1 MIKIIKIAKQISKN
15 SRSGLY
21 LFFFFTTIAT
31 ILEIFSIGI
40 ILPLIQSLM
49 NGNENFSLIIKET
62 KYFELPITNVFYIFV
77 FLFIIKNIY
86 LVFYYW
92 WISKFTWNIYSISS
106 KYLLKKYLSNS
117 FVFFKKNEASQL
129 VQNVFIETKNFTA
142 TFSSLL
148 IIIFESFVLVSIVFL
163 LFFIEFKITMLT
175 LFIFSI
181 IMLAYHKLF
190 SQTFNKW
197 GSQRRESSTQ
207 ALKTLNEIF
216 SGIKT
221 IKIFNVEKTFNKMFA
236 NYINRF
242 SSVVTKQSA
251 FINYPKIV
259 LEMSAITIIFSSLII
274 INNSNLDLE
283 SIIPFFGVFIAGAF
297 RLLPSVN
304 KLMMSFNNIS
314 FHKTS
319 INMMIKEYDKSEI
332 TIDKTIYK
340 NIIFEKEIKIE
351 DLSFSHNQ
359 KDVIYDKE
367 NITINKFDFIGIYG
381 ESGSGKTTLVDI
393 IIGLYKPN
401 KGKLIVDGKE
411 ISTSE
416 EIKGWQKKIAYVP
429 QSTFL
434 FNGSIENN
442 VSFEFN
448 KDLIDTK
455 KVVQSLESSQ
465 LEKFVNEKEKFNYII
480 DEGGGN
486 LSVGE
491 KQRIGIARALY
502 KNPELIILDEP
513 TSALDSDTAKNLI
526 KFFGE
531 LRKRRTLIIIS
542 HDLNTLQFCNK
553 IYEIKQSEAGKN
565 KIILKDGLNKN

>member
-62 KYFELPITNVFYIFV
+62 KYFELPTTNVFYIFV

-142 TFSSLL
+142 AFSSLL

-163 LFFIEFKITMLT
+163 LFSIEFKITMLT

-197 GSQRRESSTQ
+197 GSQRLESSTQ

-221 IKIFNVEKTFNKMFA
+221 IKIFNVEKVFNKMFA

-242 SSVVTKQSA
+242 SSVATKHSA

-332 TIDKTIYK
+332 AIDKTIYK

-416 EIKGWQKKIAYVP
+416 EIQGWQKKIAYVP

-542 HDLNTLQFCNK
+542 HDLSTLQFCNK

>member
-1 MIKIIKIAKQISKN
+1 MIQILKIAKQISNN
-15 SRSGLY
+15 SRSALY
-21 LFFFFTTIAT
+21 LFFFFTTVAT
-31 ILEIFSIGI
+31 ILEVFSIGI

-77 FLFIIKNIY
+77 LLFVIKNIY

-106 KYLLKKYLSNS
+106 KYLLKKYLSNN
-117 FVFFKKNEASQL
+117 FVFFKKNDPSQL
-129 VQNVFIETKNFTA
+129 VQNVFLETKNFTA

-148 IIIFESFVLVSIVFL
+148 VIIFESFVLVSIVFL
-163 LFFIEFKITMLT
+163 LFSIQFKITMLT
-175 LFIFSI
+175 LLIFSI

-190 SQTFNKW
+190 SQFLNKW
-197 GSQRRESSTQ
+197 GSQRHEFSTQ
-207 ALKTLNEIF
+207 SLKTLNEIF

-242 SSVVTKQSA
+242 CSVATKHSA

-259 LEMSAITIIFSSLII
+259 LEMSAITIIFSSLIL
-274 INNSNLDLE
+274 INNSNLDLK

-314 FHKTS
+314 FHQTS
-319 INMMIKEYDKSEI
+319 INMMIKEYDKSET
-332 TIDKTIYK
+332 TIDKTILK

-359 KDVIYDKE
+359 KDIIYDKE

-416 EIKGWQKKIAYVP
+416 EIQSWQKKIAYVP

-465 LEKFVNEKEKFNYII
+465 LEKFANEQEKFNYII

-542 HDLNTLQFCNK
+542 HDLNTLKFCNK
-553 IYEIKQSEAGKN
+553 IYEIKQSEKGKN
-565 KIILKDGLNKN
+565 KIILKDGLN

>member
-1 MIKIIKIAKQISKN
+1 MIKIIKIVKQISKN

-129 VQNVFIETKNFTA
+129 VQNVFIETRNFAA

-163 LFFIEFKITMLT
+163 LFSIEFKITMLT

-197 GSQRRESSTQ
+197 GSQRHESSTQ
-207 ALKTLNEIF
+207 ALKTLNETF

-242 SSVVTKQSA
+242 SSVATKHSA

-416 EIKGWQKKIAYVP
+416 EIQGWQKKIAYVP

-465 LEKFVNEKEKFNYII
+465 LEKFVNEKKKFNYII

-526 KFFGE
+526 KFFSE

>member
-1 MIKIIKIAKQISKN
+1 
-15 SRSGLY
+15 
-21 LFFFFTTIAT
+21 
-31 ILEIFSIGI
+31 
-40 ILPLIQSLM
+40 
-49 NGNENFSLIIKET
+49 
-62 KYFELPITNVFYIFV
+62 
-77 FLFIIKNIY
+77 
-86 LVFYYW
+86 
-92 WISKFTWNIYSISS
+92 
-106 KYLLKKYLSNS
+106 
-117 FVFFKKNEASQL
+117 
-129 VQNVFIETKNFTA
+129 
-142 TFSSLL
+142 
-148 IIIFESFVLVSIVFL
+148 
-163 LFFIEFKITMLT
+163 
-175 LFIFSI
+175 
-181 IMLAYHKLF
+181 MLAYHKLF
-190 SQTFNKW
+190 SQFLNKW
-197 GSQRRESSTQ
+197 GSQRHEFSTQ
-207 ALKTLNEIF
+207 SLKTLNEIF

-242 SSVVTKQSA
+242 SSVATKHSA

-332 TIDKTIYK
+332 AIDKTIYK

-542 HDLNTLQFCNK
+542 HDLSTLQFCNK

>member
-142 TFSSLL
+142 AFSSLL

-163 LFFIEFKITMLT
+163 LFSIEFKITMLT

-197 GSQRRESSTQ
+197 GSQRLESSTQ

-221 IKIFNVEKTFNKMFA
+221 IKIFNVEKVFNKMFA

-242 SSVVTKQSA
+242 SSVATKHSA

-332 TIDKTIYK
+332 AIDKTIYK

-416 EIKGWQKKIAYVP
+416 EIQGWQKKIAYVP

-542 HDLNTLQFCNK
+542 HDLSTLQFCNK

>member
-142 TFSSLL
+142 AFSSLL

-163 LFFIEFKITMLT
+163 LFSIEFKITMLT

-197 GSQRRESSTQ
+197 GSQRLESSTQ

-221 IKIFNVEKTFNKMFA
+221 IKIFNVEKVFNKMFA

-242 SSVVTKQSA
+242 SSVATKHSA

-332 TIDKTIYK
+332 AIDKTIYK

-542 HDLNTLQFCNK
+542 HDLSTLQFCNK

>member
-117 FVFFKKNEASQL
+117 FVFFKKNEASRL
-129 VQNVFIETKNFTA
+129 VHNVYTETKNFTA

-163 LFFIEFKITMLT
+163 LFSIEFKITMLT

-197 GSQRRESSTQ
+197 GSQRRESGTQ

-242 SSVVTKQSA
+242 SSVATKHSA

-259 LEMSAITIIFSSLII
+259 LEMIAITIIFSSLII

-319 INMMIKEYDKSEI
+319 INMMIKEYDKTEI

-340 NIIFEKEIKIE
+340 NI
-351 DLSFSHNQ
+351 
-359 KDVIYDKE
+359 
-367 NITINKFDFIGIYG
+367 
-381 ESGSGKTTLVDI
+381 
-393 IIGLYKPN
+393 
-401 KGKLIVDGKE
+401 
-411 ISTSE
+411 
-416 EIKGWQKKIAYVP
+416 YV
-429 QSTFL
+429 
-434 FNGSIENN
+434 
-442 VSFEFN
+442 
-448 KDLIDTK
+448 
-455 KVVQSLESSQ
+455 
-465 LEKFVNEKEKFNYII
+465 
-480 DEGGGN
+480 
-486 LSVGE
+486 
-491 KQRIGIARALY
+491 
-502 KNPELIILDEP
+502 
-513 TSALDSDTAKNLI
+513 
-526 KFFGE
+526 
-531 LRKRRTLIIIS
+531 
-542 HDLNTLQFCNK
+542 
-553 IYEIKQSEAGKN
+553 
-565 KIILKDGLNKN
+565 

>member
-163 LFFIEFKITMLT
+163 LFSIEFKITMLT

-197 GSQRRESSTQ
+197 GSQRLESSTQ

-319 INMMIKEYDKSEI
+319 INMMIKEYDKTEI

-340 NIIFEKEIKIE
+340 NIMFEKEIKIE

-416 EIKGWQKKIAYVP
+416 EIQGWQKKIAYVP

-542 HDLNTLQFCNK
+542 HDLSTLQFCNK

>member
-49 NGNENFSLIIKET
+49 NGNDNFSLIIKET
-62 KYFELPITNVFYIFV
+62 KYFELPITNFFYIFV

-106 KYLLKKYLSNS
+106 RYLLKKYLSNS
-117 FVFFKKNEASQL
+117 FVFFKKNDASQL
-129 VQNVFIETKNFTA
+129 VQNVFIETRNFTS

-163 LFFIEFKITMLT
+163 LFFIQFKVTMLT
-175 LFIFSI
+175 LLIFSI

-190 SQTFNKW
+190 SQFLNKW
-197 GSQRRESSTQ
+197 GSQRHEFSTQ

-236 NYINRF
+236 NYIDRF
-242 SSVVTKQSA
+242 SSVATKHSA

-274 INNSNLDLE
+274 INNSNLDLK

-304 KLMMSFNNIS
+304 KLMVSFNNIS

-332 TIDKTIYK
+332 TIDKTILK
-340 NIIFEKEIKIE
+340 NITFEKEIKIE

-411 ISTSE
+411 IRTSE
-416 EIKGWQKKIAYVP
+416 EIQGWQKKIAYVP

-465 LEKFVNEKEKFNYII
+465 LEKFANEQEKFNYII

-542 HDLNTLQFCNK
+542 HDPNTLKFCNK
-553 IYEIKQSEAGKN
+553 IYEIKQSEKGKN
-565 KIILKDGLNKN
+565 KIILKDGPN

>member
-1 MIKIIKIAKQISKN
+1 MIKIIKIAKQISNN
-15 SRSGLY
+15 SRSALY
-21 LFFFFTTIAT
+21 LFFFFTTVAT
-31 ILEIFSIGI
+31 ILEVFSIGI

-142 TFSSLL
+142 AFSSLL

-163 LFFIEFKITMLT
+163 LFSIEFKITMLT

-197 GSQRRESSTQ
+197 GSQRLESSTQ

-221 IKIFNVEKTFNKMFA
+221 IKIFNVEKVFNKMFA

-242 SSVVTKQSA
+242 SSVATKHSA

-332 TIDKTIYK
+332 AIDKTIYK

-416 EIKGWQKKIAYVP
+416 EIQGWQKKIAYVP

-542 HDLNTLQFCNK
+542 HDLSTLQFCNK

>member
-1 MIKIIKIAKQISKN
+1 MIQILKIAKQISNN
-15 SRSGLY
+15 SRSALY
-21 LFFFFTTIAT
+21 LFFFFTTVAT
-31 ILEIFSIGI
+31 ILEVFSIGI

-77 FLFIIKNIY
+77 LLFVIKNIY

-106 KYLLKKYLSNS
+106 KYLLKKYLSNN
-117 FVFFKKNEASQL
+117 FVFFKKNDPSQL
-129 VQNVFIETKNFTA
+129 VQNVFLETKNFTA

-148 IIIFESFVLVSIVFL
+148 VIIFESFVLVSIVFL
-163 LFFIEFKITMLT
+163 LFSIQFKITMLT
-175 LFIFSI
+175 LLIFSI

-190 SQTFNKW
+190 SQFLNKW
-197 GSQRRESSTQ
+197 GSQRHEFSTQ
-207 ALKTLNEIF
+207 SLKTLNEIF

-221 IKIFNVEKTFNKMFA
+221 IKIFNVEKVFNKMFA

-242 SSVVTKQSA
+242 SSVATKHSA

-259 LEMSAITIIFSSLII
+259 LEMSAITIIFSSLIL
-274 INNSNLDLE
+274 INNSNLDLK

-314 FHKTS
+314 FHQTS
-319 INMMIKEYDKSEI
+319 INMMIKEYDKSET
-332 TIDKTIYK
+332 TIDKTILK

-359 KDVIYDKE
+359 KDIIYDKE

-416 EIKGWQKKIAYVP
+416 EIQSWQKKIAYVP

-465 LEKFVNEKEKFNYII
+465 LEKFANEQEKFNYII

-542 HDLNTLQFCNK
+542 HDLNTLKFCNK
-553 IYEIKQSEAGKN
+553 IYEIKQSEKGKN
-565 KIILKDGLNKN
+565 KIILKDGLN

>member
-142 TFSSLL
+142 AFSSLL

-163 LFFIEFKITMLT
+163 LFSIEFKITMLT

-197 GSQRRESSTQ
+197 GSQRLESSTQ

-221 IKIFNVEKTFNKMFA
+221 IKIFNVEKVFNKMFA

-242 SSVVTKQSA
+242 SSVATKHSA

-259 LEMSAITIIFSSLII
+259 LEMSAIIIIFSSLII

-332 TIDKTIYK
+332 AIDKTIYK

-416 EIKGWQKKIAYVP
+416 EIQGWQKKIAYVP

-542 HDLNTLQFCNK
+542 HDLSTLQFCNK

>member
-129 VQNVFIETKNFTA
+129 VQNVFIETKNFTG
-142 TFSSLL
+142 TFNSLL

-197 GSQRRESSTQ
+197 GSQRHESSTQ

-216 SGIKT
+216 
-221 IKIFNVEKTFNKMFA
+221 
-236 NYINRF
+236 F
-242 SSVVTKQSA
+242 S
-251 FINYPKIV
+251 
-259 LEMSAITIIFSSLII
+259 
-274 INNSNLDLE
+274 
-283 SIIPFFGVFIAGAF
+283 
-297 RLLPSVN
+297 
-304 KLMMSFNNIS
+304 
-314 FHKTS
+314 
-319 INMMIKEYDKSEI
+319 
-332 TIDKTIYK
+332 
-340 NIIFEKEIKIE
+340 
-351 DLSFSHNQ
+351 
-359 KDVIYDKE
+359 
-367 NITINKFDFIGIYG
+367 
-381 ESGSGKTTLVDI
+381 
-393 IIGLYKPN
+393 
-401 KGKLIVDGKE
+401 
-411 ISTSE
+411 
-416 EIKGWQKKIAYVP
+416 
-429 QSTFL
+429 
-434 FNGSIENN
+434 
-442 VSFEFN
+442 
-448 KDLIDTK
+448 
-455 KVVQSLESSQ
+455 
-465 LEKFVNEKEKFNYII
+465 
-480 DEGGGN
+480 
-486 LSVGE
+486 
-491 KQRIGIARALY
+491 
-502 KNPELIILDEP
+502 
-513 TSALDSDTAKNLI
+513 
-526 KFFGE
+526 
-531 LRKRRTLIIIS
+531 
-542 HDLNTLQFCNK
+542 
-553 IYEIKQSEAGKN
+553 
-565 KIILKDGLNKN
+565 

>member
-142 TFSSLL
+142 AFSSLL

-163 LFFIEFKITMLT
+163 LFSIEFKITMLT

-197 GSQRRESSTQ
+197 GSQRLESSTQ
-207 ALKTLNEIF
+207 ALKTSNEIF

-221 IKIFNVEKTFNKMFA
+221 IKIFNVEKVFNKMFA

-242 SSVVTKQSA
+242 SSVATKHSA

-259 LEMSAITIIFSSLII
+259 LEMIAITIIFSSLII

-319 INMMIKEYDKSEI
+319 INMMIKEYDKTEI

-340 NIIFEKEIKIE
+340 NIMFEKEIKIE

-542 HDLNTLQFCNK
+542 HDLNTLKFCNK
-553 IYEIKQSEAGKN
+553 IYEIKQSEKGKN
-565 KIILKDGLNKN
+565 KIILKDGLN

>member
-142 TFSSLL
+142 AFSSLL

-163 LFFIEFKITMLT
+163 LFSIEFKITMLT

-197 GSQRRESSTQ
+197 GSQRLESSTQ

-221 IKIFNVEKTFNKMFA
+221 IKIFNVEKVFNKMFA

-242 SSVVTKQSA
+242 SSVATKHSA

-332 TIDKTIYK
+332 AIDKTIYK